1 VSQNTLFAKASL
13 DGKMEKCRT
22 TRAEWNNWRTSYHTR
37 ICDVN
42 SFVPFRLQRAAW
54 IDDPKTYTKPFAITK
69 SNFKWL
75 PEQEFDEDM
84 RVPSDALDYVRLLAD
99 PASTGSGKQ

>member
-1 VSQNTLFAKASL
+1 MSTHLCRFACSAL
-13 DGKMEKCRT
+13 
-22 TRAEWNNWRTSYHTR
+22 W
-37 ICDVN
+37 
-42 SFVPFRLQRAAW
+42 F
-54 IDDPKTYTKPFAITK
+54 DDPKTYTKPFAITK